1 MGTYYRDYVALM
13 DHWDKVLPDKV
24 LRVNYENV
32 VADLGAEVH
41 RILNHCGLEFEES
54 CISFYDNTR
63 AVRTPSSEQVRQPIY
78 QGGVDQWQ
86 HFDEYL
92 TPLKEALGSVL
103 LDYA

>member
-1 MGTYYRDYVALM
+1 MPPASRMHIPPKDRRVLGQVAQSESA
-13 DHWDKVLPDKV
+13 
-24 LRVNYENV
+24 Y
-32 VADLGAEVH
+32 ACAEVH